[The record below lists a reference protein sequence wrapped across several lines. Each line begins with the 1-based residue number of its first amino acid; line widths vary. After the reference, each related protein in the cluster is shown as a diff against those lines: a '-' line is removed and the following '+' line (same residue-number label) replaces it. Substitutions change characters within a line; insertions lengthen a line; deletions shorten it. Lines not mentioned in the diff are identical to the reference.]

1 MQSFMYTIKT
11 PVGLHARHAGLI
23 VKEAKLY
30 QSSITVIHG
39 ERRADAR
46 HLMALMTLGVKQGD
60 VLKVTVEGLDED
72 VAAIKMKALFFKHF

>member
-30 QSSITVIHG
+30 QSSITVIYG
-39 ERRADAR
+39 ERRTDAR

-60 VLKVTVEGLDED
+60 VLKVTVEGVDED

>member
-1 MQSFMYTIKT
+1 MQSFMYTVKT

-30 QSSITVIHG
+30 QSAITVIHG
-39 ERRADAR
+39 ERQADAR

-60 VLKVTVEGLDED
+60 VLRVTVEGVDED